1 MHRHEALRPLSRGHQ
16 RVLFHAREMKWRG
29 PDALPAFLDFAREAL
44 PRHLDAEERH
54 LLPAMDARL
63 PPGDPAIARTREA
76 HAAIRAEVAR
86 VAAGGPAAA
95 SPESVR
101 ALARLLHDHVR
112 DQERCLFPL
121 AERVLGEAGLAA
133 VAKGLGGVFSV

>member
-63 PPGDPAIARTREA
+63 PGGDPAIARTREA
-76 HAAIRAEVAR
+76 HEAIRAEVAR
-86 VAAGGPAAA
+86 VAAE
-95 SPESVR
+95 PERIRDLS
-101 ALARLLHDHVR
+101 RLLHDHVR

-121 AERVLGEAGLAA
+121 AEQVLGEAGLAE
-133 VAKGLGGVFSV
+133 VAKGLGGAFSL